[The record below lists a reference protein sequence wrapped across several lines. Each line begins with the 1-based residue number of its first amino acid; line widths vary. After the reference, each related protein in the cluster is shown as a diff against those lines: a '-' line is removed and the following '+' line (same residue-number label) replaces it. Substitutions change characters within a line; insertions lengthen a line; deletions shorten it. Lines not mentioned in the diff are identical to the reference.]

1 MWVKFILACR
11 RNGVKQTDY
20 WYSSKRF
27 VDQLD
32 SIEEIAEMAAKR
44 TLRKLG
50 SIKPET
56 QNVPV
61 IFDPIVGGDFLN
73 IISSVILGT
82 AIYRKQSFLL
92 DMLNEK
98 VAIDGL
104 NIIDDGL
111 MKDRMG
117 SRLFDDEG
125 LPSRTNVVIDKGV
138 LKSYLLD
145 IYTGR
150 KLGMKSTG
158 NANRGLGGNPSPAVS
173 NFYMQKG
180 KDDPKEIIKSVKNGL
195 YLTSVHW
202 TGINYI
208 TGDYSRGLKEGIWI
222 KDGKLGQ
229 PVQEFTVAS
238 NMKDMMKNIELIGN
252 DLEFRGSTN
261 APTFKIKEM
270 TISGK

>member
-1 MWVKFILACR
+1 
-11 RNGVKQTDY
+11 
-20 WYSSKRF
+20 
-27 VDQLD
+27 
-32 SIEEIAEMAAKR
+32 
-44 TLRKLG
+44 LG
-50 SIKPET
+50 SQKPET

-61 IFDPIVGGDFLN
+61 VFDPQVGNDFLN

-104 NIIDDGL
+104 TLIDDGL
-111 MKDRMG
+111 MKDGIG

-125 LPSRTNVVIDKGV
+125 LASRTNVVIDKGV
-138 LKSYLLD
+138 LRSYLLD
-145 IYTGR
+145 TYSAR
-150 KLGMKSTG
+150 KLNMKSTG
-158 NANRGLGGNPSPAVS
+158 NASRGLGSNPSPAVS
-173 NFYMQKG
+173 NFYMKKG
-180 KDDPKEIIKSVKNGL
+180 QYSPEEIIKSVKNGL

-208 TGDYSRGLKEGIWI
+208 TGDYSRGAEGIWI
-222 KDGKLGQ
+222 KDGKLEQ

-238 NMKDMMKNIELIGN
+238 NMKEMMKNIEMIGN
-252 DLEFRGSTN
+252 DLEFRGAVN